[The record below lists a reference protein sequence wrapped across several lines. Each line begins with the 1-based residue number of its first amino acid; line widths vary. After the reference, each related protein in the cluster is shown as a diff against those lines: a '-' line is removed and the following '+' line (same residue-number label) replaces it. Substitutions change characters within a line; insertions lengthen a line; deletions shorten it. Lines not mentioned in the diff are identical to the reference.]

1 MKTIIIAEVGVNH
14 NGKTNLAKKMIR
26 KAAEAGADFVK
37 FQTYQTDNLVTKD
50 AKKANY
56 QKKNSNKNE
65 SQYKMLKRYELN
77 FKDFKILKD
86 TCKKNNIKFLS
97 SPFDIESI
105 KVLKKIGLTN
115 LKIPSGE
122 ITNLPYLRFIGSLKK
137 KIILST
143 GMSSLKEI
151 SDAIKILISGG
162 TKKKNITIL
171 QCNTEYPSP
180 YKDINLLAMLSI
192 KNFFNIHVGLSD
204 HSPGIEV
211 SIAAAALGAS
221 VIEKHFTL
229 NKKSSGPDHKS
240 SIDFSELKKM
250 VKSIRNVEKSLGDG
264 IKKVTRSEKKNINP
278 IRKSIVAKDKIFKGQ
293 KFTYQNLT
301 VKRPGNGLSP
311 MKMDQIVGKK
321 AKKNFMKNQQIK

>member
-1 MKTIIIAEVGVNH
+1 MRTIIIAEVGVNH
-14 NGKTNLAKKMIR
+14 NGKTNIAKKMIR
-26 KAAEAGADFVK
+26 KAAEAGVDFVK

-50 AKKANY
+50 ARKANY

-65 SQYKMLKRYELN
+65 NQYKMLKKYELN
-77 FKDFKILKD
+77 FKDFKILKNI
-86 TCKKNNIKFLS
+86 CKKNNIKFLS

-105 KVLKKIGLTN
+105 KALKKIGLTT

-143 GMSSLKEI
+143 GMSSLQEI
-151 SDAIKILISGG
+151 SDAIKVLVSSG

-180 YKDINLLAMLSI
+180 YRDINLLAMLSI
-192 KNFFNIHVGLSD
+192 RKKFNIHVGLSD
-204 HSPGIEV
+204 HSSGIEV
-211 SIAAAALGAS
+211 PIAAVALGAS

-229 NKKSSGPDHKS
+229 NKKSLGPDHKS
-240 SIDFSELKKM
+240 SVDFSELKKM
-250 VKSIRNVEKSLGDG
+250 VKSIRNVERSLGDG
-264 IKKVTRSEKKNINP
+264 IKKVTKSEKKNITS
-278 IRKSIVAKDKIFKGQ
+278 IRKSIVAEEKIFKGQ

-311 MKMDQIVGKK
+311 MKIDQIVGKK

>member
-1 MKTIIIAEVGVNH
+1 
-14 NGKTNLAKKMIR
+14 
-26 KAAEAGADFVK
+26 
-37 FQTYQTDNLVTKD
+37 
-50 AKKANY
+50 
-56 QKKNSNKNE
+56 
-65 SQYKMLKRYELN
+65 MLKKYELN
-77 FKDFKILKD
+77 FKDFKILKNI
-86 TCKKNNIKFLS
+86 CKKNNIKFLS

-105 KVLKKIGLTN
+105 KALKKIGLTT

-143 GMSSLKEI
+143 GMSSLQEI
-151 SDAIKILISGG
+151 SDAIKVLVSSG

-180 YKDINLLAMLSI
+180 YRDINLLAMLSI
-192 KNFFNIHVGLSD
+192 RKKFNIHVGLSD
-204 HSPGIEV
+204 HSSGIEV
-211 SIAAAALGAS
+211 PIAAVALGAS

-229 NKKSSGPDHKS
+229 NKKSLGPDHKS
-240 SIDFSELKKM
+240 SVDFSELKKM
-250 VKSIRNVEKSLGDG
+250 VKSIRNVERSLGDG
-264 IKKVTRSEKKNINP
+264 IKKVTKSEKKNITS
-278 IRKSIVAKDKIFKGQ
+278 IRKSIVAEEKIFKGQ

-311 MKMDQIVGKK
+311 MKIDQIVGKK